1 VASDIAFQRDDRVA
15 VVTINRPSDQNHLTR
30 EVLLGLKEIVRGLA
44 GDDETQAVV
53 LTDAGSQFFSM
64 GILSPVVRK
73 SYSKEQVLELVR
85 TANRAY
91 ESRRE
96 RVRRCI
102 MHRPAGSCTGS
113 SQVHD
118 STELLPL
125 APLPDSTILM
135 PCLSPDS
142 VNAASGF
149 AWQGACRTTSRAW
162 CA

>member
-1 VASDIAFQRDDRVA
+1 VASDIAFQRDGRVA

-91 ESRRE
+91 ESRRQ

-102 MHRPAGSCTGS
+102 MHRPAGSCTS
-113 SQVHD
+113 STRYTTARNCFRSH
-118 STELLPL
+118 LF
-125 APLPDSTILM
+125 PDSTILT

-142 VNAASGF
+142 VSAASGF